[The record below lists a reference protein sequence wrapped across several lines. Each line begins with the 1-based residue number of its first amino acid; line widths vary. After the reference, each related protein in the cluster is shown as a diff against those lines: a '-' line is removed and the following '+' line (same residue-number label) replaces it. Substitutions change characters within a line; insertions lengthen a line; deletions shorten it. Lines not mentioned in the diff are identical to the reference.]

1 MNKEEQLLVYLK
13 GFCLGRA
20 RRIGSKELQRAL
32 NLSGS
37 DLRKYVSRLRRKK
50 EPIASDQYGYYYAQ
64 TSGEVYSTIRYLKKI
79 RAGLDAVILGLEES
93 LDDFS
98 SGR

>member
-1 MNKEEQLLVYLK
+1 MNKEEQLLV
-13 GFCLGRA
+13 CLGRA

-50 EPIASDQYGYYYAQ
+50 EPIASDQNGYYYAQ